1 MIYSIIDV
9 PIQASAGRDLGG
21 EHALITLAEQ
31 TGGKSFYVSDGGLDK
46 AFAQV
51 SDDLR
56 TQYLLAYY
64 PHHQEPG
71 RTFHRLLVTVPRAT
85 AQDFNIRHKTGYYA
99 DSPAHK
105 D

>member
-1 MIYSIIDV
+1 MVISIACSSETWRRMAGMV
-9 PIQASAGRDLGG
+9 AFLASSEARQRPAGD
-21 EHALITLAEQ
+21 EAHPQ
-31 TGGKSFYVSDGGLDK
+31 
-46 AFAQV
+46 
-51 SDDLR
+51 
-56 TQYLLAYY
+56 
-64 PHHQEPG
+64 HHQEPG